1 MIKGDILGT
10 YFDSNAAAF
19 QRGLQYHSVLAL
31 LDQLQGGAVLAA
43 GHRAV
48 LDRDLDVVAGLHHE
62 ASLRAVRERAAGPGA
77 PQAHAAIRP
86 VLDRHVGGRARPG
99 LGGREKHH
107 RRVEVDS
114 RPPRLKG
121 LSTL

>member
-1 MIKGDILGT
+1 MMKGDILGT

-62 ASLRAVRERAAGPGA
+62 ASLS
-77 PQAHAAIRP
+77 
-86 VLDRHVGGRARPG
+86 
-99 LGGREKHH
+99 LGG
-107 RRVEVDS
+107 DS
-114 RPPRLKG
+114 IGLKKNCSNVG
-121 LSTL
+121 PK